1 MYTRYIHIYFCIFLP
16 MSTSCCPESK
26 GGKVLFTKGA
36 ESAILP
42 FATGG
47 EMEKTRLHVDEFALV
62 RYTFFCVIYVYVVSI
77 LLSSILYS
85 ITAML
90 HIRVVVSRNSK
101 FWYCITFFSIEF
113 SQNVQIIWTQRGY
126 PYMFPTLDEQHIS
139 HSLR

>member
-62 RYTFFCVIYVYVVSI
+62 RYTFF
-77 LLSSILYS
+77 
-85 ITAML
+85 
-90 HIRVVVSRNSK
+90 
-101 FWYCITFFSIEF
+101 W
-113 SQNVQIIWTQRGY
+113 
-126 PYMFPTLDEQHIS
+126 
-139 HSLR
+139 